1 MAVEEIGFDD
11 LQNKVVGLTERPPIH
26 CVIPQNEK
34 HHLFH
39 QIGRISRFV
48 RDHFLFPLIAAT
60 DTATKKILQRE
71 DWISSELFWN
81 APYNDIR
88 YPKHQQI
95 KETFNRYDQHI
106 VIKECG
112 KEIKVKCR
120 ILETKDCPK
129 DSNDGVLNHLIVQGN
144 LSTLDNNIPALYPF
158 LASYVTQKEQ
168 TPQMP
173 PARFIMINHYHNTVR
188 NENDLQVQ
196 TYLPGDMD
204 EWTYVFKK
212 CVEIVVDTYGSLE
225 MISAHS
231 LGNIPVVGH
240 LMHVKKNE
248 FKKLF
253 PKLLLL
259 SQGPSSTY
267 EVSKN
272 VPFQTYPKGW
282 CFLLGA
288 MVYYLSKWTGWEVAL
303 DETLTQFL
311 SQIPHQEDSNEKLKK
326 TKVVITEVDKDY
338 YFPGKASLCASDRLD
353 DIDNRV
359 SLYRLSFSPPLSWGV
374 QRGHHN
380 FNMGLLQRQDL
391 VRETLH
397 IQGEKT
403 VHLDNPEQII
413 NYELTH
419 PMLLKHGESIIDSV
433 LHSLWSDSLG
443 NASPSLE
450 GRVTALTG

>member
-1 MAVEEIGFDD
+1 MAVEEIGFDE
-11 LQNKVVGLTERPPIH
+11 LQSRAGVLCERPSIQ
-26 CVIPQNEK
+26 CNIPQEEK

-39 QIGRISRFV
+39 QIGRISRFI
-48 RDHFLFPLIAAT
+48 RDHFLFPLISAT
-60 DTATKKILQRE
+60 DAASKKILQRE

-81 APYNDIR
+81 SSYNDIR

-95 KETFNRYDQHI
+95 KEMFNRYDQYI
-106 VIKECG
+106 VINQCG

-120 ILETKDCPK
+120 ILETKNCPK
-129 DSNDGVLNHLIVQGN
+129 DTNEGILNHLIVQGN

-168 TPQMP
+168 NPELP

-188 NENDLQVQ
+188 DQDSAQ
-196 TYLPGDMD
+196 TKTYLPGDMD

-212 CVEIVVDTYGSLE
+212 CLESVVDTYGSLE

-240 LMHVKKNE
+240 LKHVKKHE
-248 FKKLF
+248 FAKLF
-253 PKLLLL
+253 PKVLFL

-272 VPFQTYPKGW
+272 VPFETYPKGW
-282 CFLLGA
+282 CYLLGA
-288 MVYYLSKWTGWEVAL
+288 FVYYISKWSGWEVSL
-303 DETLTQFL
+303 DSTLTDFISGIPNDET
-311 SQIPHQEDSNEKLKK
+311 SNLKLKQ
-326 TKVVITEVDKDY
+326 TKIVITEVDKDY

-353 DIDNRV
+353 NIDSRV
-359 SLYRLSFSPPLSWGV
+359 SLYRMSFSPPLSWGV

-397 IQGEKT
+397 LQGEKT
-403 VHLDNPEQII
+403 VYLDNPQKIVD
-413 NYELTH
+413 YELNH
-419 PMLLKHGESIIDSV
+419 PMLLKHGENVVDSV
-433 LHSLWSDSLG
+433 LKSLWNETLY
-443 NASPSLE
+443 NQSPSLE
-450 GRVTALTG
+450 RRVSVLAV